1 MKKKLACML
10 LMSALALSMTACGG
24 KDNNS
29 AASDNQQSTM
39 ESTAAGQET
48 GEAGSTTAAQNPK
61 DAAKELQ
68 SAKKAV
74 TDALGDNYWP
84 DSEIPG
90 EMLNETYGVSA
101 ELYDAYLGEAPM
113 ILSLIHI

>member
-24 KDNNS
+24 KDNNG

-48 GEAGSTTAAQNPK
+48 GEAGSTTAATRIRRTLRKRYRVQK
-61 DAAKELQ
+61 RQLRMHWE
-68 SAKKAV
+68 
-74 TDALGDNYWP
+74 TITGR
-84 DSEIPG
+84 IPRYPG
-90 EMLNETYGVSA
+90 KC
-101 ELYDAYLGEAPM
+101 
-113 ILSLIHI
+113 

>member
-39 ESTAAGQET
+39 ESTAAGQARPVVQPLHRIRRTLRKSYRVQKRQLRMHWET
-48 GEAGSTTAAQNPK
+48 ITGR
-61 DAAKELQ
+61 
-68 SAKKAV
+68 
-74 TDALGDNYWP
+74 
-84 DSEIPG
+84 IPRYPG
-90 EMLNETYGVSA
+90 KC
-101 ELYDAYLGEAPM
+101 
-113 ILSLIHI
+113 